1 MYPNAYKNNGCG
13 KVREMNHH
21 DKWKTFLKEN
31 SKMLGFSID
40 DILDRIN
47 SYQNNT
53 WIFFD
58 TETMGFNPKM
68 DQITEI
74 GAMAVDPNTGD
85 ILGDFDEFIKLNPP
99 SLSRLHDPESEERRE
114 WDKEQKKSWKPLDKP
129 SDVLAMTRY
138 GGKDRDYHDEQEIL
152 SKFEE
157 FVEQFP
163 NPLLVAKNARFDMHF
178 VNARKNQKLKR
189 YPVLDTDPFI
199 KHHAIPLLIE
209 FAKGNFEPFSRRVQ
223 LRSQS
228 ILDKL
233 QSKPGTYSASLGKMA
248 PAFGIDVGD
257 WHNAL
262 ADVKM
267 TIEMFDSL
275 KRLFTYAI
283 GVEVD
288 TRKGHE
294 KAVARDKKYGRL

>member
-1 MYPNAYKNNGCG
+1 MTY
-13 KVREMNHH
+13 HTQ
-21 DKWKTFLKEN
+21 WKTFLTEN

-47 SYQNNT
+47 SYQDNT

-58 TETMGFNPKM
+58 TETMGFNPQM
-68 DQITEI
+68 DQLTEI
-74 GAMAVDPNTGD
+74 GAMAIDPKTGD
-85 ILGDFDEFIKLNPP
+85 VVGDFDEFIKLNPP
-99 SLSRLHDPESEERRE
+99 SLSRLHDPESEERRQWE
-114 WDKEQKKSWKPLDKP
+114 KEQKKSWKPLDKP

-138 GGKDRDYHDEQEIL
+138 GGKDREYHDEQEIL

-157 FVEQFP
+157 FIEQFP

-178 VNARKNQKLKR
+178 VNARKNERLKR

-199 KHHAIPLLIE
+199 RHHAIPLLIE
-209 FAKGNFEPFSRRVQ
+209 FANGDFGPFSRRVQ
-223 LRSQS
+223 LRAQS
-228 ILDKL
+228 ILKTL
-233 QSKPGTYSASLGKMA
+233 EYRPGKYSSSLGKMA

-267 TIEMFDSL
+267 TIEMFNSL
-275 KRLFTYAI
+275 KKLFTYAV
-283 GVEVD
+283 GRNVN
-288 TRKGHE
+288 TRRGHE
-294 KAVARDKKYGRL
+294 KAVAQDKRAGRL

>member
-1 MYPNAYKNNGCG
+1 MSLS
-13 KVREMNHH
+13 HL
-21 DKWKTFLKEN
+21 KWKTFLTEN

-58 TETMGFNPKM
+58 TETMGLNPQM

-74 GAMAVDPNTGD
+74 GAMAVDPKTGEV
-85 ILGDFDEFIKLNPP
+85 LGDFDEFIKLNPP
-99 SLSRLHDPESEERRE
+99 SLSRLHDPESEERKQ
-114 WDKEQKKSWKPLDKP
+114 WDKEQKKSWKPLEKP

-178 VNARKNQKLKR
+178 VNARKNERLKK

-199 KHHAIPLLIE
+199 KHHALPLLIE
-209 FAKGNFEPFSRRVQ
+209 FAKGEFEPFSRRVQ
-223 LRSQS
+223 LRAQS
-228 ILDKL
+228 ILKAL
-233 QSKPGTYSASLGKMA
+233 EYRPGKYSSSLGKIA

-267 TIEMFDSL
+267 TIEMFNSL
-275 KRLFTYAI
+275 QKLFNYAI
-283 GVEVD
+283 TVNVD
-288 TRKGHE
+288 PRAGHAR
-294 KAVARDKKYGRL
+294 AVAQDKRVGRL

>member
-1 MYPNAYKNNGCG
+1 
-13 KVREMNHH
+13 MNSHQ
-21 DKWKTFLKEN
+21 KWKTFLTEN
-31 SKMLGFSID
+31 SKMLGFSVN
-40 DILDRIN
+40 DILDRID

-58 TETMGFNPKM
+58 TETMGFNPKT

-74 GAMAVDPNTGD
+74 GAMAIDPKTGEVV
-85 ILGDFDEFIKLNPP
+85 GDFDEFIKLDPR

-114 WDKEQKKSWKPLDKP
+114 WDKEQKKSWKPLKKP
-129 SDVLAMTRY
+129 SDVLALTRY

-157 FVEQFP
+157 FVEQFS

-178 VNARKNQKLKR
+178 VNSRKNQKLKK
-189 YPVLDTDPFI
+189 YPVLDTHPFI

-209 FAKGNFEPFSRRVQ
+209 FAEGNFEPFSRRVQ
-223 LRSQS
+223 IRAQS
-228 ILDKL
+228 ILDTL
-233 QSKPGTYSASLGKMA
+233 RFKPGGYSSSRYSSSLGKMA

-267 TIEMFDSL
+267 TIEMFNSL
-275 KRLFTYAI
+275 KKLFNYAS
-283 GVEVD
+283 GVNVD
-288 TRKGHE
+288 ARKGHA
-294 KAVARDKKYGRL
+294 KAVVRDKKIGRL

>member
-1 MYPNAYKNNGCG
+1 
-13 KVREMNHH
+13 MNTGHK
-21 DKWKTFLKEN
+21 KWKDFLKEN

-47 SYQNNT
+47 SYENNT

-58 TETMGFNPKM
+58 TETMGFNPKT

-74 GAMAVDPNTGD
+74 GAMAVDPKTGNVV
-85 ILGDFDEFIKLNPP
+85 GDFDEFIKLNPP
-99 SLSRLHDPESEERRE
+99 ALARLNDPESEERRQ
-114 WDKEQKKSWKPLDKP
+114 WDKAQRKSWKPLKHP
-129 SDVLAMTRY
+129 SDVLSMTRY

-157 FVEQFP
+157 FVDQFP

-178 VNARKNQKLKR
+178 VNSRKNQKLKR
-189 YPVLDTDPFI
+189 HPVLDTDPFI

-209 FAKGNFEPFSRRVQ
+209 LANGEFEPFSRRVQ
-223 LRSQS
+223 IRAQS
-228 ILDKL
+228 ILSALKT
-233 QSKPGTYSASLGKMA
+233 QWGGYSASLGKVA
-248 PAFGIDVGD
+248 PAFGINVGE

-267 TIEMFDSL
+267 TIEMFNSL
-275 KRLFTYAI
+275 KRLFTYASGLSVNI
-283 GVEVD
+283 
-288 TRKGHE
+288 RKGHE
-294 KAVARDKKYGRL
+294 RAVARDKKAGRL

>member
-1 MYPNAYKNNGCG
+1 
-13 KVREMNHH
+13 MNLNHL
-21 DKWKTFLKEN
+21 KWKTFLKEN
-31 SKMLGFSID
+31 SKMIGFSID
-40 DILDRIN
+40 DIINRIN
-47 SYQNNT
+47 SYENHT

-74 GAMAVDPNTGD
+74 GAMAIDPKTGKV
-85 ILGDFDEFIKLNPP
+85 LEDFDEFIKLNPP
-99 SLSRLHDPESEERRE
+99 SLSRLHDPESEERKD
-114 WDKEQKKSWKPLDKP
+114 WDKEQKKSYKPLKHP

-138 GGKDRDYHDEQEIL
+138 GGKDRNYNDEQEIL
-152 SKFEE
+152 SKFEK
-157 FVEQFP
+157 FIDQFP

-178 VNARKNQKLKR
+178 VNNRKNQRLKR

-209 FAKGNFEPFSRRVQ
+209 LANGEFEPFSRRVQ
-223 LRSQS
+223 LRAES
-228 ILDKL
+228 ILSALKTHR
-233 QSKPGTYSASLGKMA
+233 GGYSASLGKVA
-248 PAFGIDVGD
+248 PAFGISVGE

-275 KRLFTYAI
+275 KRLFAFAA
-283 GVEVD
+283 GLNVNV
-288 TRKGHE
+288 RPGHE

>member
-1 MYPNAYKNNGCG
+1 MKYQKEW
-13 KVREMNHH
+13 R
-21 DKWKTFLKEN
+21 TFLTEN
-31 SKMLGFSID
+31 SKMLGFSIS
-40 DILDRIN
+40 DIVDRIN

-58 TETMGFNPKM
+58 TETMGFNPQM

-74 GAMAVDPNTGD
+74 GAMALDPTTGEV
-85 ILGDFDEFIKLNPP
+85 IGDFDEFIKLNPP
-99 SLSRLHDPESEERRE
+99 SLARLHDPESEERRQ

-138 GGKDRDYHDEQEIL
+138 GGKDREYHDEQEIL

-157 FVEQFP
+157 FIEQFP

-178 VNARKNQKLKR
+178 VNARKSERLKR

-209 FAKGNFEPFSRRVQ
+209 FANGDFDPFSRRVQ
-223 LRSQS
+223 LRAQS
-228 ILDKL
+228 ILKTL
-233 QSKPGTYSASLGKMA
+233 EYRPGKYSSSLGKMA

-267 TIEMFDSL
+267 TIEMFNSL
-275 KRLFTYAI
+275 QKLFTYPL
-283 GVEVD
+283 GRNVD
-288 TRKGHE
+288 TRRGHE
-294 KAVARDKKYGRL
+294 KAVAQDKKAGRL

>member
-1 MYPNAYKNNGCG
+1 MSFS
-13 KVREMNHH
+13 HL
-21 DKWKTFLKEN
+21 KWKTFLTEN

-40 DILDRIN
+40 DIVDRIN

-58 TETMGFNPKM
+58 TETMGFNPQM

-74 GAMAVDPNTGD
+74 GAMAVDPKTGEV
-85 ILGDFDEFIKLNPP
+85 LGDFDEFIKLNPP
-99 SLSRLHDPESEERRE
+99 SLSRLHDPESEERRA
-114 WDKEQKKSWKPLDKP
+114 WDKEQKKSWKPLEKP

-178 VNARKNQKLKR
+178 VNARKNEKLKK

-199 KHHAIPLLIE
+199 RHHALPLLIE
-209 FAKGNFEPFSRRVQ
+209 FAKGEFEPFSRRVQ
-223 LRSQS
+223 LRAQS
-228 ILDKL
+228 ILKTL
-233 QSKPGTYSASLGKMA
+233 EYRPGKYSSSLGKMA

-267 TIEMFDSL
+267 TIEMFNSL
-275 KRLFTYAI
+275 KKLFNYAI
-283 GVEVD
+283 TVNVD
-288 TRKGHE
+288 TRRGHE
-294 KAVARDKKYGRL
+294 KAVAQDKRAGRL

>member
-1 MYPNAYKNNGCG
+1 
-13 KVREMNHH
+13 MNY
-21 DKWKTFLKEN
+21 DQEWKTFLKEN

-40 DILDRIN
+40 DILNRIN
-47 SYQNNT
+47 SYENHT

-74 GAMAVDPNTGD
+74 GAMAVDPKTGD
-85 ILGDFDEFIKLNPP
+85 VVGDFDEFIKLDPR
-99 SLSRLHDPESEERRE
+99 SLSRLRDPESKERRE
-114 WDKEQKKSWKPLDKP
+114 WDKEQKKSWKPLKKP

-138 GGKDRDYHDEQEIL
+138 GGRDREYHDEQEIL

-157 FVEQFP
+157 FIEQFP

-178 VNARKNQKLKR
+178 VNNRKNQKLKK

-209 FAKGNFEPFSRRVQ
+209 FANGEFEPFSRRVQ
-223 LRSQS
+223 LRAQN
-228 ILDKL
+228 ILDTL
-233 QSKPGTYSASLGKMA
+233 RFKPGGYSHMHSFSSSLGKVA

-267 TIEMFDSL
+267 TIEMFNSL
-275 KRLFTYAI
+275 KRLFTYANS
-283 GVEVD
+283 VNVNL
-288 TRKGHE
+288 RKGHE
-294 KAVARDKKYGRL
+294 VAVARDRRRGRL